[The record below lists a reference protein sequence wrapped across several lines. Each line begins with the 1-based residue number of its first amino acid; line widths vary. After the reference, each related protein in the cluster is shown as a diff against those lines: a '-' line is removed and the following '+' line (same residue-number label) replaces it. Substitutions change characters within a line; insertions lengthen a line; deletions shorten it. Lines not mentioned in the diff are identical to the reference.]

1 MKLVY
6 LEIIRISVFES
17 IEAQTC
23 IISVPFCTKAL
34 ESNKEIN
41 QRPCMVSRVT
51 CHLVS
56 LWGAEGERLHR
67 YCPVGRSPAAPG
79 RGLEPSGS
87 RSLRL
92 TSGSRTVWSLQ
103 TIHGACTTLPAGQ
116 AVLPSSWVSVCRLS
130 SASETAGLCLAR
142 WRPP

>member
-34 ESNKEIN
+34 ESNKEVN

-51 CHLVS
+51 RRLVS
-56 LWGAEGERLHR
+56 LWGAGGERLHR
-67 YCPVGRSPAAPG
+67 YSPVGRSPAAPG

-87 RSLRL
+87 RLLRL
-92 TSGSRTVWSLQ
+92 TSGSRAAWSLQ
-103 TIHGACTTLPAGQ
+103 TIHGACTTLPESRQFLRRPGSLQ
-116 AVLPSSWVSVCRLS
+116 VGCQ
-130 SASETAGLCLAR
+130 TAGLCLGR